1 MTAAAPFHGI
11 RMAVLGLGKSGLV
24 AAEALVEGGAEVMA
38 WDDDAKKRAAAAE
51 AGVPIVD
58 LAAAPLDGVASLVL
72 SPGIPHPW
80 PKPHPIAAR
89 ARAAGLEIIGDI
101 ELLARSRGEA
111 RWVGITGTNGKST
124 TTALLGHVLAAAGRE
139 IAVGGNLGTPALSLP
154 PVGKDGLY
162 VLEMS
167 SYQLEL
173 TPSVVW
179 DVAIL
184 LNVTPDHLD
193 RHGGMEG
200 YIAAKK
206 RIFARQARP
215 RAAVIGIDDPICR
228 ALAAELQRDGDRIV
242 IPVSAEAPAP
252 GGVWAEAGWLVD
264 DGAKVLELASA
275 ERLPGKH
282 NWQNMAAVW
291 AAAKH
296 LGVAPQ
302 RIAAA
307 ILTFPGL
314 AHRQELVA
322 TEGGVKW
329 INDSKATN
337 ADATEKALAC
347 YDDIW
352 WIAGGLP
359 KEGGIASLEPY
370 FPRIRHAYLIGA
382 AAAAFA
388 RTLDGK
394 VPVTISGTL
403 ESAVAAARAA
413 ARPGGVVLLSPSC
426 ASFDQFANFEA
437 RGDAFRELVHLPPRG
452 ETREGAASRVQ
463 QSPPHL
469 SRAKEGR

>member
-1 MTAAAPFHGI
+1 MIAVFPFDGVKT
-11 RMAVLGLGKSGLV
+11 AVLGLGKSGLV
-24 AAEALVEGGAEVMA
+24 AAQALMRGGAEVLA
-38 WDDDAKKRAAAAE
+38 WDDDAKKRAAAAAE
-51 AGVPIVD
+51 GVPIVD
-58 LAAAPLDGVASLVL
+58 LATAPLDEVPSLVL
-72 SPGIPHPW
+72 SPGIPHTW

-89 ARAAGLEIIGDI
+89 AKAAGLEIIGDI
-101 ELLARSRGEA
+101 ELLARTQREA

-124 TTALLGHVLAAAGRE
+124 TTALLGHVLSVAGRNV
-139 IAVGGNLGTPALSLP
+139 AVGGNLGTPALALDP
-154 PVGKDGLY
+154 IGQDGLY

-173 TPSVVW
+173 TISVTW

-200 YIAAKK
+200 YVAAKK
-206 RIFARQARP
+206 RIFHRQTRP
-215 RAAVIGIDDPICR
+215 RAAIIGTDDPICR
-228 ALAAELQRDGDRIV
+228 ALCAELQRAGDQVV
-242 IPVSAEAPAP
+242 IPISAEGPVP
-252 GGVWAEAGWLVD
+252 GGVGVEAGRLVD
-264 DGAKVLELASA
+264 DGVPVLELARA

-282 NWQNMAAVW
+282 NWQNIAAVW

-296 LGVAPQ
+296 LGVPPHQILAT
-302 RIAAA
+302 

-314 AHRQELVA
+314 AHRQELVE
-322 TEGGVKW
+322 TIGGVKW
-329 INDSKATN
+329 VNDSKATN

-359 KEGGIASLEPY
+359 KAGGIASLAPY

-382 AAAAFA
+382 AAEDFA
-388 RTLDGK
+388 RTLAGK
-394 VPVTISGTL
+394 APVTMSGTL
-403 ESAVAAARAA
+403 AGAVAAARAA
-413 ARPGGVVLLSPSC
+413 ARPGGVVLLSPAC

-437 RGDAFRELVHLPPRG
+437 RGDAFRELVRSSPQG

-463 QSPPHL
+463 QSSPHL
-469 SRAKEGR
+469 SRAKDGR